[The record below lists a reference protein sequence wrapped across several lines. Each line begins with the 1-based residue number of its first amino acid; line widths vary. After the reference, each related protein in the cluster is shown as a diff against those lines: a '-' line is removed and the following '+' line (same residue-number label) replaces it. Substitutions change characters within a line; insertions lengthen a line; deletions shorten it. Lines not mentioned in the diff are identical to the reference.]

1 MIATLGINIKW
12 KQTSFSLGMFFF
24 YWPKTVNDI
33 LFLIFF
39 AIGQNALLCLPLSAP
54 SSGPEGADAVG
65 LGEARGG
72 LGWTIQ
78 AMSERP
84 VLRSDY

>member
-1 MIATLGINIKW
+1 MVKNNKKANYFGDLTFLAKY
-12 KQTSFSLGMFFF
+12 F
-24 YWPKTVNDI
+24 YDI

-39 AIGQNALLCLPLSAP
+39 ARGQNALLCLPLSAP